1 MNIED
6 LLQGP
11 LKNVILDNITSQ
23 LGVNDTNKA
32 SSALDT
38 TINVLM
44 NAMAKNASS
53 PDGAGSLVNA
63 VTRDHDGSILDNITD
78 YFSGQFQPQNPSAIN
93 GKGILDHLLG
103 GKQETAASTI
113 GKETGMDAGQI
124 MKMMAMV
131 APILMGVLGKANQN
145 TQNAPSGGGLIDM
158 LLNSTKK
165 INSQSNQGGLL
176 SQILDKDG
184 DGSIMDDVAGMGF
197 KSILGRLFKVKIS

>member
-44 NAMAKNASS
+44 NAMAKNASN

-63 VTRDHDGSILDNITD
+63 VTKDHDGSILDNITD

-165 INSQSNQGGLL
+165 INSQSNQGGLCL
-176 SQILDKDG
+176 LYTSDAADERSSV
-184 DGSIMDDVAGMGF
+184 D
-197 KSILGRLFKVKIS
+197 LGGRR

>member
-63 VTRDHDGSILDNITD
+63 VTKDHDGSILDNITD

-197 KSILGRLFKVKIS
+197 KALLGRLFKR

>member
-44 NAMAKNASS
+44 NAMAKNASN

-63 VTRDHDGSILDNITD
+63 VTKDHDGSILDNITD

-197 KSILGRLFKVKIS
+197 KSILGRLFRR

>member
-44 NAMAKNASS
+44 NAMAKNASN

-63 VTRDHDGSILDNITD
+63 VTKDHDGSILDNITD

-197 KSILGRLFKVKIS
+197 KALLGRLFRR

>member
-44 NAMAKNASS
+44 NAMAKNASN

-63 VTRDHDGSILDNITD
+63 VTKDHDGSILDNITD

-197 KSILGRLFKVKIS
+197 KALLGRLFKR

>member
-44 NAMAKNASS
+44 NAMAKNASN

-197 KSILGRLFKVKIS
+197 KSILGRLFRR

>member
-197 KSILGRLFKVKIS
+197 KALLGRLFKR

>member
-1 MNIED
+1 
-6 LLQGP
+6 
-11 LKNVILDNITSQ
+11 
-23 LGVNDTNKA
+23 
-32 SSALDT
+32 
-38 TINVLM
+38 
-44 NAMAKNASS
+44 
-53 PDGAGSLVNA
+53 
-63 VTRDHDGSILDNITD
+63 
-78 YFSGQFQPQNPSAIN
+78 
-93 GKGILDHLLG
+93 
-103 GKQETAASTI
+103 
-113 GKETGMDAGQI
+113 MDAGQI

-197 KSILGRLFKVKIS
+197 KSILGRLFRR

>member
-63 VTRDHDGSILDNITD
+63 VTKDHDGSILDNITD

-197 KSILGRLFKVKIS
+197 KSILGRLFRR

>member
-78 YFSGQFQPQNPSAIN
+78 YFSGQFQPQNPSSIN
-93 GKGILDHLLG
+93 GIGILKHLLG
-103 GKQETAASTI
+103 GKQETAANTI

-145 TQNAPSGGGLIDM
+145 TQNTQSGGGLIDM
-158 LLNSTKK
+158 LMNSTKK

-197 KSILGRLFKVKIS
+197 KALLGRLFKR